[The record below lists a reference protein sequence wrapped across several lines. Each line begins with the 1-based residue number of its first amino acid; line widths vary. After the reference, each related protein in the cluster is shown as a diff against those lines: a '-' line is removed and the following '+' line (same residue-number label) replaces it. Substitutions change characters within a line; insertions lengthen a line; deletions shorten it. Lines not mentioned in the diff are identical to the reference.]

1 MVSHDIKTGQCYLPK
16 PKVEVWIILDI
27 MLILVQYVIVKCFY
41 NCIPFF
47 FCTDLALSILQIE
60 PDTNLAIH
68 SSIFLYK
75 VSNQNV
81 QGEIM
86 SISYKNNNLIK
97 VTTAKYIILL
107 S

>member
-1 MVSHDIKTGQCYLPK
+1 MFLQLYPI
-16 PKVEVWIILDI
+16 
-27 MLILVQYVIVKCFY
+27 
-41 NCIPFF
+41 F

-75 VSNQNV
+75 VSNQHV
-81 QGEIM
+81 QGEM

-97 VTTAKYIILL
+97 VTTAKYISIIIVLYN
-107 S
+107 

>member
-1 MVSHDIKTGQCYLPK
+1 MFLQLYPI
-16 PKVEVWIILDI
+16 
-27 MLILVQYVIVKCFY
+27 
-41 NCIPFF
+41 F
-47 FCTDLALSILQIE
+47 FCTGLALFILQIE

-81 QGEIM
+81 QGEM

-97 VTTAKYIILL
+97 VTTAKYISIIIVLYN
-107 S
+107 

>member
-1 MVSHDIKTGQCYLPK
+1 MFLQLYPIF
-16 PKVEVWIILDI
+16 I
-27 MLILVQYVIVKCFY
+27 
-41 NCIPFF
+41 
-47 FCTDLALSILQIE
+47 CTDLALSILQIE

-81 QGEIM
+81 QGEM

-97 VTTAKYIILL
+97 VTTAKYISIIIVLYN
-107 S
+107 

>member
-1 MVSHDIKTGQCYLPK
+1 M
-16 PKVEVWIILDI
+16 
-27 MLILVQYVIVKCFY
+27 LVQYVIVKCFY

-81 QGEIM
+81 QGEM

-97 VTTAKYIILL
+97 VTTAKYIILV

>member
-1 MVSHDIKTGQCYLPK
+1 MFLQLHPI
-16 PKVEVWIILDI
+16 
-27 MLILVQYVIVKCFY
+27 
-41 NCIPFF
+41 F

-81 QGEIM
+81 QGEM

-97 VTTAKYIILL
+97 VTTAKYISIIIVLYN
-107 S
+107 